1 LTETGAS
8 GEPAEHG
15 PPPSRKP
22 EAIAEI
28 VRRCDAFGIEVDE
41 YEPDSPE
48 EPWQVSIVFPEDLDP
63 TTGLTDW
70 EAFIEDGP

>member
-1 LTETGAS
+1 MTETGAS

-41 YEPDSPE
+41 HEPDSPKSRGRLALCS
-48 EPWQVSIVFPEDLDP
+48 PRIWTPRS
-63 TTGLTDW
+63 G
-70 EAFIEDGP
+70 